1 MKKTLKTPKRRAPM
15 EELEP
20 RLLFS
25 ASLSGVLAGAA
36 LMDVDE
42 RPRSCEV
49 ASSHGREHAGPLGI
63 VRRIR

>member
-1 MKKTLKTPKRRAPM
+1 MKKALKTPKRRTLT
-15 EELEP
+15 EELAP
-20 RLLFS
+20 RSLFW
-25 ASLSGVLAGAA
+25 ADLAGAG

-49 ASSHGREHAGPLGI
+49 ASSLGLEQAEPLGI